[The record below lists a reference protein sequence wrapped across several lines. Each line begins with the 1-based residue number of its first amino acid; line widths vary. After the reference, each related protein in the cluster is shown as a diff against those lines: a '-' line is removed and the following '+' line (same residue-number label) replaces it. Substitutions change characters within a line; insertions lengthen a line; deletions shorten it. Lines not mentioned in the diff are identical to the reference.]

1 MAGKKERRFGTVRQL
16 PSGRYQVRYRAPDGL
31 IRPAPKTFVREKD
44 AELWLR
50 NVETD
55 IYRGEWANPD
65 GGTVPFGEYA
75 EKWIAERPNLRPRT
89 ITLYST
95 MLRKHL
101 RPTFGELP
109 VAAITY
115 AKVREWRQARLDDG
129 LGSVTVAKTYRL
141 LQAIMNTAVEDE
153 LIRRNP
159 CRIKG
164 AGVER
169 SAERPVAT
177 IEQVYAIADAIEPR
191 YRALVLLATFAS
203 LRWGELIALR
213 RPDLDLD
220 ALAVTVDKAYSEDRG
235 RFILGPPKSDAG
247 KRVVT
252 IPEVIAPDLDSHL
265 RWFAEKG
272 KIGRVFVGHKGA
284 TPRRTNF
291 QKYWRHAL
299 AVAKIDESLHL
310 HDLRHTGNTLSAH
323 TGASLRELM
332 ARAGHS
338 SSQAALGYLHA
349 VEERNRAIADGLSDL
364 VKKVREEGQKDKRR
378 RRRKRDAG

>member
-1 MAGKKERRFGTVRQL
+1 MPGKRRFGSIRQRA
-16 PSGRYQVRYRAPDGL
+16 SGRYQARYRGPDG
-31 IRPAPKTFVREKD
+31 IVHSASTTFVRKKD
-44 AELWLR
+44 AELWLQK
-50 NVETD
+50 VELD
-55 IYRGEWANPD
+55 IFRGEWTNPD
-65 GGTVPFGEYA
+65 GGAVSFSEYA
-75 EKWIAERPNLRPRT
+75 RKWVAERPNLRPRT
-89 ITLYST
+89 VTLYST
-95 MLRKHL
+95 MLRRHL
-101 RPTFGELP
+101 EPTFGQMP
-109 VAAITY
+109 VSSITY
-115 AKVREWRQARLDDG
+115 ANVRSWRQGRLDAG
-129 LGSVTVAKTYRL
+129 LGAVTVAKAYRL
-141 LQAIMNTAVEDE
+141 LQAILNTAVEDE
-153 LIRRNP
+153 LVRRNP

-177 IEQVYAIADAIEPR
+177 IEEVYAIADEIETR

-220 ALAVTVDKAYSEDRG
+220 ALTVAVDKAYSEDRG
-235 RFILGPPKSDAG
+235 RFILGPPKSAAG

-265 RWFAEKG
+265 RRFAEKG
-272 KIGRVFVGHKGA
+272 KTGRVFVGPKGA

-291 QKYWRHAL
+291 QKYWRRAL
-299 AVAKIDESLHL
+299 AAAGIDESLHL

-338 SSQAALGYLHA
+338 SSQAALGYLHT
-349 VEERNRAIADGLSDL
+349 VEERNRAIAEGLSDL
-364 VKKVREEGQKDKRR
+364 VKKSRQQGQKRKSQE
-378 RRRKRDAG
+378 RRKHDAG